1 MQMSSEAEPE
11 KASED
16 ELDRPGGAGFVSP
29 KTLALYGVL
38 TALTTAVTFAT
49 FIYFAPT
56 KGYFN
61 MGDSM
66 VFFCAFAFGWRAGAI
81 CGGVGS
87 AAADILLGA
96 GFFAPYTFVAK
107 GSEGLIAGL
116 VGRLNGGSELAKVL
130 GVAAGGA
137 CMVTT
142 YLLSEVYLLHAGWP
156 AALAEAPGNV
166 LQVIIGGT
174 VGILLTLYVKR
185 AYPSG
190 ISR

>member
-1 MQMSSEAEPE
+1 MTSNSEPE
-11 KASED
+11 QKLAD
-16 ELDRPGGAGFVSP
+16 ELDQPDGAGFVSP
-29 KTLALYGVL
+29 KTVALYGVL
-38 TALTTAVTFAT
+38 TALTTAITFAT

-87 AAADILLGA
+87 AAADVLLGA
-96 GFFAPYTFVAK
+96 GFFAPYTLVAK
-107 GSEGLIAGL
+107 GSEGLVAGII
-116 VGRLNGGSELAKVL
+116 GRLRGGDRLAKVL
-130 GVAAGGA
+130 GVGAGGT
-137 CMVTT
+137 CMVVT

-166 LQVIIGGT
+166 LQVVIGGT
-174 VGILLTLYVKR
+174 VGTLLAWYIKR
-185 AYPSG
+185 AYPSSG
-190 ISR
+190 AL